1 MLNHP
6 AAGIAWLANKLHQH
20 GTALAAGELILAG
33 PFTRPLWVSR
43 GDSVLCDYGTMG
55 TITCSFR

>member
-43 GDSVLCDYGTMG
+43 GDSVLWDYGTMG